1 MMIQSLYGGLN
12 RMNRMKNESWTLFSN
27 GEFEVFT
34 PFNPHISAEEGLH
47 IIVVPEA
54 EVESAL
60 VDENLCAETFR
71 VAAKVAQA
79 MKELKLAPWFNLQAN
94 GNWGLLPGS
103 TPWFHVHVYAR
114 RKGKTWGMPVQIPLA
129 PGTYH
134 NEPMTEQ
141 EREDLSETL
150 KKHL

>member
-1 MMIQSLYGGLN
+1 
-12 RMNRMKNESWTLFSN
+12 MNKMKDESWTLWAN

-34 PFNPHISAEEGLH
+34 PFNPHIPPEEGLH
-47 IIVVPEA
+47 VIVVPQA
-54 EVESAL
+54 EVASAL
-60 VDENLCAETFR
+60 DDENLSVETFR
-71 VAAKVAQA
+71 VATRVAQE
-79 MKELKLAPWFNLQAN
+79 MKELNFAPWFNIQAN

-129 PGTYH
+129 PGTYR

-141 EREDLSETL
+141 ERSLLSDTL
-150 KKHL
+150 RKHL